1 MHQSPD
7 APYGILIWEVYAIA
21 VGLAKTEGTVMNTS
35 TIATALALTF
45 TAGAGLAQETFEVN
59 NIYRM
64 NQETYQLADKIFYT
78 QDNDG
83 YFEVLQGPIEE
94 GPVRCI
100 GSGFGNQDGTGSIEG
115 ICIYGEGDDTFTMEW
130 QAGEQ
135 GAANTWVIETG
146 SGIYAGITGQGIATT
161 AVEIMYKAMPLRQS
175 HVIGTITLPP
185 N

>member
-1 MHQSPD
+1 
-7 APYGILIWEVYAIA
+7 
-21 VGLAKTEGTVMNTS
+21 
-35 TIATALALTF
+35 
-45 TAGAGLAQETFEVN
+45 
-59 NIYRM
+59 M
-64 NQETYQLADKIFYT
+64 NQETYQLADKIFFA

-83 YFEVLQGPIEE
+83 YFEVIQGPIAE

-100 GSGFGNQDGTGSIEG
+100 GSGFGHRDGSGSIEG

-135 GAANTWVIETG
+135 GAANSWIIQTG
-146 SGIYAGITGQGIATT
+146 SVKYHGITGEGIATT

-185 N
+185 D